1 MPAITNTMAS
11 IKENEKSDAIVLK
24 EMELIEEIN
33 LQGSVEQK
41 NAGQGGLGKDL
52 EV

>member
-11 IKENEKSDAIVLK
+11 IKENEKNDAIELK
-24 EMELIEEIN
+24 ERELIEEMN

-41 NAGQGGLGKDL
+41 NAGQWVD
-52 EV
+52 

>member
-11 IKENEKSDAIVLK
+11 IKENEKSDAIELK